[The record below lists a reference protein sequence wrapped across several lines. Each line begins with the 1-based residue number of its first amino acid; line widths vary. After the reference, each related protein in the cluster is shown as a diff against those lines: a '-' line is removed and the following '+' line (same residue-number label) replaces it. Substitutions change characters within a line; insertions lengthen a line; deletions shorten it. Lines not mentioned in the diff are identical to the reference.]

1 MIWVWLKCGSD
12 GEIDGAVTGECLGS
26 DETGTVNKTVFSN
39 VAVQGS
45 GAISFSPFGES
56 ESGQNRTSACGFL
69 GGTLASG
76 DLGVEDSGEILAPG
90 DGTISGPQINQ
101 RGSTIATAPPTPR
114 RPTCLP
120 VTSQKIRT
128 WTLEVRE
135 PVLVLGD

>member
-26 DETGTVNKTVFSN
+26 DETGTVNKTVFSKW
-39 VAVQGS
+39 QCRGLTL
-45 GAISFSPFGES
+45 SPLLPLGRVSLDRIVHRPVEF
-56 ESGQNRTSACGFL
+56 F

-76 DLGVEDSGEILAPG
+76 DLGAEDSGEILAPG

-114 RPTCLP
+114 RPTRLP
-120 VTSQKIRT
+120 VTSQKIRI